1 MNGKIFN
8 IQRFSTSDGPGI
20 RTTVFFKGCPLSCV
34 WCHNPESH
42 SAKNEIFY
50 DARKCISC
58 GFCLKACENSC
69 HSFDN
74 GHVYLRDN
82 CEKCGSCASLCPSK
96 AIEVCGDE
104 KSADEVLDVVLRD
117 LPFYEQSG
125 GGITLSGGEPLMQYD
140 FATEILKKA
149 KEKQLHTAIETSGFC
164 AKPLDEIAKYVD
176 LWLFDIKLFDEDEHK
191 RYTGVSNEKILEN
204 LRYLDDIEANIIL
217 RCPIIPD
224 VNLKKEHFEKLSV
237 LTKTL
242 ENVSAIHLEP
252 YHPLGISKLSLLG
265 KDTTFSNSEFLKKE
279 ELSDY
284 ADFLFKTCGIKTEIN

>member
-1 MNGKIFN
+1 
-8 IQRFSTSDGPGI
+8 
-20 RTTVFFKGCPLSCV
+20 
-34 WCHNPESH
+34 
-42 SAKNEIFY
+42 
-50 DARKCISC
+50 
-58 GFCLKACENSC
+58 
-69 HSFDN
+69 
-74 GHVYLRDN
+74 
-82 CEKCGSCASLCPSK
+82 
-96 AIEVCGDE
+96 
-104 KSADEVLDVVLRD
+104 
-117 LPFYEQSG
+117 
-125 GGITLSGGEPLMQYD
+125 MQYD

-149 KEKQLHTAIETSGFC
+149 KKKQLHTAIETSGFC
-164 AKPLDEIAKYVD
+164 AKSLDEIAKYVD

-204 LRYLDDIEANIIL
+204 LRYLDGIEANIIL

-224 VNLKKEHFEKLSV
+224 VNLKKEHFEKLSA
-237 LTKTL
+237 LAKTL